1 MISQVLVETNFL
13 VLPGFAGNRASW
25 TSFELTLELVLVARR
40 SLASYVRNI
49 LPIERNSIYEIILVK
64 VNWCDLSIFLMILL
78 RICLSLIFEFKN
90 QKNGLKVSRTVP
102 GRNIWRLVRR
112 SRHNL
117 GGFIK
122 RKNIEKM
129 LNSRRDSE
137 NFSFSAIGRICNYS
151 NQVIW
156 FITGGAR
163 EIFYPVCRLLEQQ
176 NMRAIQI
183 DALCT
188 ANQSW

>member
-1 MISQVLVETNFL
+1 MMRQVLVERNFL

-40 SLASYVRNI
+40 FLAGYVRNI

-78 RICLSLIFEFKN
+78 RICVSLIFEFKN

-117 GGFIK
+117 GGFMK

-129 LNSRRDSE
+129 LNTRKDSE

-151 NQVIW
+151 NQIIW
-156 FITGGAR
+156 F
-163 EIFYPVCRLLEQQ
+163 
-176 NMRAIQI
+176 
-183 DALCT
+183 
-188 ANQSW
+188 